1 MKGSSSITI
10 LVFLILFSCNHKH
23 GNEGKSVFRY
33 NEPANITTLD
43 PGFARDQSTIWVTHQ
58 LFNGLVQLDDK
69 LEVLP
74 CIAKSWEIS
83 CDGCTYTFH
92 LRRDV
97 LFHDNP
103 CFKSGKGRKVNA
115 LDVKYSFNRIIDEK
129 TASPGAWIFANVDID
144 KDGEKA
150 FHAINDSTFSIR
162 LKKAFP
168 PFLGLLTMQ
177 YCSVMPE
184 EAISYYGSDIRRNP
198 VGTGPFNLKMWKEG
212 VKLILVKN
220 RKYFETEDGKQLPY
234 LDAVA
239 ITFVSDKQSAFLE
252 FIKGKLDFMSG
263 IDPTYKDE
271 LLTPQGDLKEK
282 YAKEIQLIAQPYLNT
297 EYLGFM
303 MDSLNPV
310 MKNNPLKRKKI
321 RQAIN
326 YSFDR
331 RKMIR
336 YLRNG
341 IGTPGVNGI
350 IPEGFPSF
358 DAANLFYDYNPR
370 QAMQLL
376 KEAGYPFGR
385 GLSPITLTSTPDYL
399 DICKFIQSQAGELGI
414 EINIEVSPPAAVK
427 EMKAQAKL
435 PFYRASWIADYPDA
449 ENYLSL
455 FYSKNFCPKGPN
467 YTHFSDPAFDELY
480 EKALSVIDDSLR
492 IIYYRE
498 MEKILM
504 RDSPVIILYYDR
516 VLRFVR
522 KNIHGLGSN
531 PMNLLTLKRVRK
543 TIQ

>member
-1 MKGSSSITI
+1 
-10 LVFLILFSCNHKH
+10 
-23 GNEGKSVFRY
+23 
-33 NEPANITTLD
+33 
-43 PGFARDQSTIWVTHQ
+43 
-58 LFNGLVQLDDK
+58 
-69 LEVLP
+69 
-74 CIAKSWEIS
+74 
-83 CDGCTYTFH
+83 
-92 LRRDV
+92 
-97 LFHDNP
+97 
-103 CFKSGKGRKVNA
+103 
-115 LDVKYSFNRIIDEK
+115 
-129 TASPGAWIFANVDID
+129 
-144 KDGEKA
+144 
-150 FHAINDSTFSIR
+150 
-162 LKKAFP
+162 
-168 PFLGLLTMQ
+168 MQ

-220 RKYFETEDGKQLPY
+220 KKYFETEDGKQLPY

-297 EYLGFM
+297 EYLGLM